1 MNLTLRRQSVVR
13 GLRRDGCMGA
23 IGRPARSLATKC
35 QTNLVFPAGSAGFAS
50 AACGAPR
57 KPDRPRDYCPVLGD
71 RRSLAPYCRVLP
83 VRSIAGY
90 CRSRPWRSLAA
101 SGVLPY
107 RARTSCSD
115 CLDCLRPSERRS
127 VSQAW
132 SRCCSGGMQGWS
144 DWSGADAK
152 LASQVRGGLPNSC
165 AGETV
170 PILAP
175 NAFGEVSAR

>member
-1 MNLTLRRQSVVR
+1 MYRKHSCMPTPPLRRFPPFAGSAGLVSRRSRVSAKPTNLTLRRQSGVR

-132 SRCCSGGMQGWS
+132 SRCCSGGLQG
-144 DWSGADAK
+144 
-152 LASQVRGGLPNSC
+152 
-165 AGETV
+165 
-170 PILAP
+170 
-175 NAFGEVSAR
+175 